1 MPLGPINMPQSTD
14 LVALHTE
21 LQLITV
27 SSPRGLFC
35 SVRAISTPG
44 ATCRILG
51 HPAWGVLSTIFQLFV
66 FSGIFSFL
74 VYHDSPSSPLLAFG
88 WNYTWYLFAWLI
100 GFSCIYSFCQF
111 GTGEQDCRTCLLSS
125 CFSSPPVQVSFS
137 LQDPAPTPN
146 IWPNSQHLVL

>member
-1 MPLGPINMPQSTD
+1 MPQSTD

-111 GTGEQDCRTCLLSS
+111 GTGEARLQDMPSLLLFLLSP
-125 CFSSPPVQVSFS
+125 CPGLFLPPGPCPNSKHLAQ
-137 LQDPAPTPN
+137 LPTPG
-146 IWPNSQHLVL
+146 PVTRDA